1 MSEIAVVKFGS
12 NLVKNDKG
20 LNNEAIFGYARG
32 LVETYTQQGTGLI
45 VVTSGAVAAGKHR
58 AEEGYFSPD
67 EIEKMTLEQFSS
79 LGATAIFHTWEEAFE
94 EQGVMA
100 ASVPV
105 THRQLGGGSIWQRLT
120 NRHEKKTFQK
130 TILDNM
136 EHGIPMVINEADAIS
151 VTELMK
157 LKCGGDNDG
166 LGSHLAVAVGADTF
180 TIFTK
185 KGGLYDD
192 EGALIELVNRHN
204 IHSVSD
210 MVARRDVSTEGR
222 GGFPTKLEACW
233 RAAKVGVAAQ
243 IAAVNHDMTGEKVTR
258 FVVE

>member
-12 NLVKNDKG
+12 NLVKNDDG
-20 LNNEAIFGYARG
+20 LNTEAIFGYAQG
-32 LVETYTQQGTGLI
+32 LVESYTEQGRGLI
-45 VVTSGAVAAGKHR
+45 VVTSGAVAAGRHR
-58 AEEGYFSPD
+58 AEEGFFSSA
-67 EIEKMTLEQFSS
+67 EIESMTLEQFSS
-79 LGATAIFHTWEEAFE
+79 LGATAIFNTWEEAFE

-105 THRQLGGGSIWQRLT
+105 THRQLGGGPIWERLS
-120 NRHEKKTFQK
+120 NHREKKTFLK
-130 TILDNM
+130 TLLDNM
-136 EHGIPMVINEADAIS
+136 EHGIPMIINEADAIS

-166 LGSHLAVAVGADTF
+166 LGSHLATAVKADLF

-192 EGALIELVNRHN
+192 DGQLIEVVGRHN
-204 IHSVSD
+204 LREVRQ
-210 MVARRDVSTEGR
+210 MVARRDVSNEGR

-233 RAAKVGVAAQ
+233 RAAKVGVASQ
-243 IAAVNHDMTGEKVTR
+243 IAAVNQDMTGQKVTR